1 MAHPAPAFAGDVS
14 VGVSLA
20 LKQLYVRS
28 WCGCNVEERKKG
40 EKKKSF
46 CHSSLLFK
54 QIKGVSDCPS
64 HSDNNLAALSSC
76 AVSVCH
82 SLPR

>member
-1 MAHPAPAFAGDVS
+1 MAHPAPAFPGDVS

-40 EKKKSF
+40 EKKKAFVTLHCCLSKYQRGQRLSF
-46 CHSSLLFK
+46 T
-54 QIKGVSDCPS
+54 QQ
-64 HSDNNLAALSSC
+64 
-76 AVSVCH
+76 
-82 SLPR
+82 